1 MVIHHRQAKA
11 AEQLTRLRCHNN
23 AHPLESVV
31 TYGFILTTGDT
42 MPTHLIL
49 RGDGDSHYHLSRY
62 TAQDWHFE
70 LLSGSVEWIFGFSNT
85 SMFYSV
91 IVEDHTGS
99 SLMASWA
106 LSQILD
112 ASVVETLSE
121 RL

>member
-1 MVIHHRQAKA
+1 METLNITYH
-11 AEQLTRLRCHNN
+11 
-23 AHPLESVV
+23 V
-31 TYGFILTTGDT
+31 T
-42 MPTHLIL
+42 P
-49 RGDGDSHYHLSRY
+49 RAR
-62 TAQDWHFE
+62 DWHFE
-70 LLSGSVEWIFGFSNT
+70 LLSRSVEWIFGFSNT

-99 SLMASWA
+99 SLMATWA